1 MFRQVQVRGWLQRF
15 LGPVIGAREVA
26 LGIMKLLDQGKG
38 GEVRLPA
45 YAALIP
51 WLFVL
56 PCGVARF
63 LRGFSGVDAVVDGGE
78 GEAIANGSTG
88 KGSRVEVVQ
97 DDKEGSDVEISSSD
111 DEEE

>member
-1 MFRQVQVRGWLQRF
+1 M
-15 LGPVIGAREVA
+15 
-26 LGIMKLLDQGKG
+26 GIMQLLDQGKG

-78 GEAIANGSTG
+78 GGAIANGSLG
-88 KGSRVEVVQ
+88 KGSRVEVAV
-97 DDKEGSDVEISSSD
+97 DDVEGSDVEMMSSDD